1 MRKNLLRGVVHAFQ
15 PVADHVVPHA
25 LGPNRHGQPRDWCGG
40 CNYGKYHYTVEQIG
54 IDDPRCRA
62 PVMAE
67 WGGFR
72 ALLPELIARPF
83 HDSSVPFA
91 SRQNQPSCASRDFDE
106 ELGKFEKAAV
116 AIAAGRSNQ
125 GIEILKSRC

>member
-72 ALLPELIARPF
+72 APCRRSLSLDRFMTAR
-83 HDSSVPFA
+83 VPFA
-91 SRQNQPSCASRDFDE
+91 SRQNQPSCA
-106 ELGKFEKAAV
+106 LGNKALDLVLDLERA
-116 AIAAGRSNQ
+116 R
-125 GIEILKSRC
+125 